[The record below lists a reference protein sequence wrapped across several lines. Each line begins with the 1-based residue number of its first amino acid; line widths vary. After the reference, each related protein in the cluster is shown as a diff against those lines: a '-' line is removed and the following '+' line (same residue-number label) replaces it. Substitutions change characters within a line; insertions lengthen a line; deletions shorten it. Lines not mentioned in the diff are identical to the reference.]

1 MIPVDTNI
9 VLRFLTG
16 QPAAQFEAAKALFAK
31 GGIFISSPAMF
42 EVFFT
47 LTGSVLGLTD
57 DDAFDALEAL
67 FMLPGVQVQDRTSF
81 EAAIRLA
88 RQGVPF
94 KDACILAFSGE
105 ADEVVTFD
113 RQFVKRAAR
122 ASASPAVR
130 LP

>member
-1 MIPVDTNI
+1 MISVDTNI

-31 GGIFISSPAMF
+31 GGVFISSPAVF

-47 LTGSVLGLTD
+47 LTGSVLGVSEL
-57 DDAFDALEAL
+57 DACDALEAL
-67 FMLPGVQVQDRTSF
+67 CVLPAVQVQDRAQF
-81 EAAIRLA
+81 EAAIGLA

-94 KDACILAFSGE
+94 KDACILAFSVE
-105 ADEVVTFD
+105 ANEVVTFD
-113 RQFVKRAAR
+113 RQFIKRALR
-122 ASASPAVR
+122 AGTSPAVR